1 MQEIQSGQEECFL
14 VTVRRK
20 EMDREDRS
28 SGDKTPV
35 ILGLVERVG
44 FDELRIFHTRAELL
58 EHLGLSTRRGDNNG
72 IQGEIGSRRD
82 SR

>member
-1 MQEIQSGQEECFL
+1 
-14 VTVRRK
+14 
-20 EMDREDRS
+20 
-28 SGDKTPV
+28 V